1 MSSEFKNITDKAV
14 RVIGNVS
21 AVSRLFGFR
30 SSQSVA
36 NWIARNKVP
45 SSRVIKLC
53 ELGKWRVTPHELRP
67 DLYPDPVHG
76 IPAEV
81 NKGDNKGAEQ

>member
-1 MSSEFKNITDKAV
+1 MSSEYKNITDKAV

-36 NWIARNKVP
+36 NWIGRNKVP

-81 NKGDNKGAEQ
+81 NKLNSKGAEQ

>member
-1 MSSEFKNITDKAV
+1 MSSEYKNITDKAV

-36 NWIARNKVP
+36 NWIGKNKVP

-67 DLYPDPVHG
+67 DLHPTPTSG
-76 IPAEV
+76 IPENAI
-81 NKGDNKGAEQ
+81 KHIASGGD